1 MQIVA
6 FTMIKQTKKYS
17 ENDKCVTWYMS
28 YHHWKF
34 RMKHSHESGYL
45 EFKVLEWYMYN
56 VASRAS

>member
-6 FTMIKQTKKYS
+6 YTMIKQTKKYS
-17 ENDKCVTWYMS
+17 ENDKCVTWYVLS
-28 YHHWKF
+28 SLKIW
-34 RMKHSHESGYL
+34 MKHSHESGYL